1 MVILKNFF
9 VKPRTKKL
17 LHRGLICD
25 KISRE
30 EMKGGELAMKES
42 YRTVKSQA
50 TDEIVEKRSRFIA
63 DVKPVETEEEA
74 IAFLEE
80 IKKKYW
86 DARHHVYAY
95 VLEENNIQRY
105 SDDGEPAGT
114 AGVPVL
120 DMIKKEGL
128 SNLIVVVTRYF
139 GGILLGTGGLVHAYS
154 KSAKVGVEA
163 AQPVTMTLCCEM
175 TVECDYSLL
184 GKIQSEALGKGY
196 VISGT
201 DYAENVKISVLVPTS
216 EVSKFEADMIDKTNG
231 RVGIKQGKI
240 GYY

>member
-1 MVILKNFF
+1 
-9 VKPRTKKL
+9 
-17 LHRGLICD
+17 
-25 KISRE
+25 
-30 EMKGGELAMKES
+30 MKES
-42 YRTVKSQA
+42 YKTVKHIA

-74 IAFLEE
+74 VAFLEE

-128 SNLIVVVTRYF
+128 TNLIVVVTRYF

-163 AQPVTMTLCCEM
+163 AEPVTMTLCCEM

-184 GKIQSEALGKGY
+184 GKVQSEAMNMGC
-196 VISGT
+196 VVSNT
-201 DYAENVKISVLVPTS
+201 DYAENVRIFVLVPTN
-216 EVSKFEADMIDKTNG
+216 EVKRFESDMIDKTNG
-231 RVGIKQGKI
+231 RVSIKQGKI

>member
-1 MVILKNFF
+1 
-9 VKPRTKKL
+9 
-17 LHRGLICD
+17 
-25 KISRE
+25 
-30 EMKGGELAMKES
+30 MKES
-42 YRTVKSQA
+42 YRTVRHIA

-95 VLEENNIQRY
+95 ILEENNIQRY

-114 AGVPVL
+114 AGVPIL
-120 DMIKKEGL
+120 EMIKKEGL

-163 AQPVTMTLCCEM
+163 AEPVSMTLCCQM
-175 TVECDYSLL
+175 IVECDYSLL
-184 GKIQSEALGKGY
+184 GKIQSEALGNGY
-196 VISGT
+196 TIDNT
-201 DYAENVKISVLVPTS
+201 DYAENVRISVLVP
-216 EVSKFEADMIDKTNG
+216 VSQVSIFEASLIDKTNG
-231 RVGIKQGKI
+231 RVSINQGKI

>member
-1 MVILKNFF
+1 
-9 VKPRTKKL
+9 
-17 LHRGLICD
+17 
-25 KISRE
+25 
-30 EMKGGELAMKES
+30 MKES
-42 YRTVKSQA
+42 YRTVRHAA

-74 IAFLEE
+74 LAFLEE

-86 DARHHVYAY
+86 DARHHVFAY
-95 VLEENNIQRY
+95 VLEENNTQRY

-114 AGVPVL
+114 AGLPVL

-154 KSAKVGVEA
+154 KAAKTGVETA
-163 AQPVTMTLCCEM
+163 EPVTMTLCCEL
-175 TVECDYSLL
+175 TVECEYSLL
-184 GKIQSEALGKGY
+184 GKIQSEACAKGY
-196 VISGT
+196 GISGT
-201 DYAENVKISVLVPTS
+201 DYAENVKISILVPVPEKFS
-216 EVSKFEADMIDKTNG
+216 FEADMIDKTNG
-231 RVGIKQGKI
+231 RVSISQGKI

>member
-1 MVILKNFF
+1 
-9 VKPRTKKL
+9 
-17 LHRGLICD
+17 
-25 KISRE
+25 
-30 EMKGGELAMKES
+30 MKES
-42 YRTVKSQA
+42 YRTVKHIAS
-50 TDEIVEKRSRFIA
+50 DEIVEKRSRFIA

-74 IAFLEE
+74 VAFLEE

-86 DARHHVYAY
+86 DAKHHVYAY

-120 DMIKKEGL
+120 DMIKKEEL

-163 AQPVTMTLCCEM
+163 AEPVTMTLCCEV

-196 VISGT
+196 TVSNT

-216 EVSKFEADMIDKTNG
+216 EVLGFEADMIDKTNG

>member
-1 MVILKNFF
+1 
-9 VKPRTKKL
+9 
-17 LHRGLICD
+17 
-25 KISRE
+25 
-30 EMKGGELAMKES
+30 MKES
-42 YRTVKSQA
+42 YKTVKHQA

-74 IAFLEE
+74 LAFLEE

-163 AQPVTMTLCCEM
+163 AQPVTMTLCCEV

-184 GKIQSEALGKGY
+184 GKIQSEVCAKGY
-196 VISGT
+196 EISAT
-201 DYAENVKISVLVPTS
+201 DYAENVKLSALVPVS
-216 EVSKFEADMIDKTNG
+216 EVSVFEADIIDKTNG
-231 RVGIKQGKI
+231 RIGIKQGKI

>member
-1 MVILKNFF
+1 
-9 VKPRTKKL
+9 
-17 LHRGLICD
+17 
-25 KISRE
+25 
-30 EMKGGELAMKES
+30 MKES
-42 YRTVKSQA
+42 YRTVKHIA

-63 DVKPVETEEEA
+63 DVKPIETEEEA
-74 IAFLEE
+74 VAFLEE

-114 AGVPVL
+114 AGVPIL
-120 DMIKKEGL
+120 EMIKKEGL

-163 AQPVTMTLCCEM
+163 AEPVCMTLCCQM
-175 TVECDYSLL
+175 IVECDYSLL
-184 GKIQSEALGKGY
+184 GKIQSEALGRGY
-196 VISGT
+196 VIDNT
-201 DYAENVKISVLVPTS
+201 DYAENVKISVLVP
-216 EVSKFEADMIDKTNG
+216 VSQVSAFEANLIDKTNG
-231 RVGIKQGKI
+231 RVSINQGKI

>member
-1 MVILKNFF
+1 M
-9 VKPRTKKL
+9 
-17 LHRGLICD
+17 
-25 KISRE
+25 
-30 EMKGGELAMKES
+30 MKE
-42 YRTVKSQA
+42 YYKTVLHTA

-128 SNLIVVVTRYF
+128 TNLIVVVTRYF

-175 TVECDYSLL
+175 TFECDYSLL
-184 GKIQSEALGKGY
+184 GKVQSEALGKGY
-196 VISGT
+196 TVSDT
-201 DYAENVKISVLVPTS
+201 EYAENVKISVLVPVS
-216 EVSKFEADMIDKTNG
+216 EVSAFEAHMIDRTNG
-231 RVGIKQGKI
+231 RIGIKQGKI